1 MKNRQIGTF
10 KEYLKEQKQ
19 QKLNESNVN
28 IECEFWDE
36 CIAEV
41 LQDLEESCNGC
52 FDWTVLGD
60 YIKTKFAILGR
71 TFDEYIDN
79 IYVMEIKD
87 LIWAHHSKS
96 FTDGTYND
104 NAALHSKG
112 VVVEQLAATIYD
124 KLCEKLNDST
134 STNTKIKVA
143 DYQPAPEPDDI
154 CDDLDDL
161 PFESRR
167 VKKFKA
173 YTKHLDEAAK
183 KIERD
188 NLDACTA
195 YCLDRIEKEA
205 GSLDP
210 DAVFDAAVKYA
221 PSQVKS
227 RMVLLYVVPMV
238 QEFLTSSEIIVVAD
252 GGNSAASKQMAKQAI
267 EDISYKMADDVLYAL
282 YKLNGGEEDAEVE

>member
-1 MKNRQIGTF
+1 MKNKRLSTF
-10 KEYLKEQKQ
+10 QEYLKE

-41 LQDLEESCNGC
+41 LSDLEDECNGC

-79 IYVMEIKD
+79 IYVLHIKD

-96 FTDGTYND
+96 FTDGTYTD

-112 VVVEQLAATIYD
+112 IVVEQLAATIYD
-124 KLCEKLNDST
+124 KLCEKLGDST
-134 STNTKIKVA
+134 SSTTKIKVA

-161 PFESRR
+161 PFERN
-167 VKKFKA
+167 VKTYKE
-173 YTKHLDEAAK
+173 YTKLNETIQQAIK
-183 KIERD
+183 E
-188 NLDACTA
+188 NLDVCTQ
-195 YCLDRIEKEA
+195 YCIERIEKEV

-210 DAVFDAAVKYA
+210 DRIIDTVVKNA
-221 PSQVKS
+221 SPQIKG
-227 RMVLLYVVPMV
+227 RIILLYIVPLV
-238 QEFLTSSEIIVVAD
+238 QDFLSSNSLVMAD
-252 GGNSAASKQMAKQAI
+252 GSPASQEMVKQAI
-267 EDISYKMADDVLYAL
+267 EDISYKMAEDVLFAL
-282 YKLNGGEEDAEVE
+282 YKINGDVDEEAE

>member
-1 MKNRQIGTF
+1 MKNKRLNTF
-10 KEYLKEQKQ
+10 QEFLKEQKQ
-19 QKLNESNVN
+19 MNENVN

-41 LQDLEESCNGC
+41 LSDLEDECNGC

-71 TFDEYIDN
+71 TWDEYIDN
-79 IYVMEIKD
+79 IYVLHIKD

-96 FTDGTYND
+96 FCDGTYTD

-124 KLCEKLNDST
+124 KLCEKLGDST

-154 CDDLDDL
+154 CGDLDDL
-161 PFESRR
+161 PFERN
-167 VKKFKA
+167 VKTYKE
-173 YTKHLDEAAK
+173 YTKLNETIQQAIK
-183 KIERD
+183 E
-188 NLDACTA
+188 NLDVCTQ
-195 YCLDRIEKEA
+195 YCIERIEKEV

-210 DAVFDAAVKYA
+210 DKIVDSVVKNA
-221 PSQVKS
+221 SPQIKG
-227 RMVLLYVVPMV
+227 RIILLYIVPLVQDFLSSNSLVIADDSPASQEMV
-238 QEFLTSSEIIVVAD
+238 R
-252 GGNSAASKQMAKQAI
+252 QAI
-267 EDISYKMADDVLYAL
+267 EDISYKMAEDVLFAL
-282 YKLNGGEEDAEVE
+282 YKINGDVNEKAE